1 MSNKTVDV
9 LVIGSGIAGLM
20 TAHLLADHLNVMI
33 ITKANVM
40 TSNSSC
46 AQGGMAAA
54 LSPQDGWQLH
64 FADTLKAGQDHH
76 NPRHVEMLVKRAPAI
91 VETLVNLGV
100 SFDRNEDGSI
110 TLGMEGAHQQRRIVH
125 VNGDKTGRAFT
136 SALIEIVKNRVT
148 IQDYTM
154 VSRLVTNEGRVIG
167 VETED
172 EIIYANA
179 TVLATG
185 GMGQL
190 YSHTSNVEEATGDGF
205 ALAYRAGAQLT
216 DMEFIQFHPTLLMKD
231 DQTYGLISEAV
242 RGEGAKLIDEH
253 GIRIMDHHEGREL
266 APRDVVSREIHRV
279 LSKGRNV
286 YLDCTMIENFHE
298 RFPSLDERC
307 ERLNIDVSKTPLQVV
322 PGAHFVSGG
331 IETNSVGETTLP
343 GLYAVGEVACTGV
356 HGANRLASNSLLEG
370 LVFSEQVATHILTS
384 KRELHL
390 APLSEAAEVQFGE
403 LHLPTKIEIQKRMTA
418 NVGIERELKGL
429 LDMKRWLHTFLPA
442 IPISSK
448 DDRDT
453 LERKNMILVACLITE
468 AAIQRTES
476 RGGHYRSDFLNRDDQ
491 NWIGQYITF
500 SKKSGVEVVDRGNEQ
515 EVAMQSL

>member
-1 MSNKTVDV
+1 
-9 LVIGSGIAGLM
+9 
-20 TAHLLADHLNVMI
+20 
-33 ITKANVM
+33 
-40 TSNSSC
+40 
-46 AQGGMAAA
+46 MAAA
-54 LSPQDGWQLH
+54 ISPQDGWQLH
-64 FADTLKAGQDHH
+64 LADTLKAGQDHH
-76 NPRHVEMLVKRAPAI
+76 NPGHVEMLVKRAPAI
-91 VETLVNLGV
+91 VEILGNLGV
-100 SFDRNEDGSI
+100 SFDKNKDGSI

-125 VNGDKTGRAFT
+125 VNGDKTGQAFT
-136 SALIEIVKNRVT
+136 TALIETIKERVT
-148 IQDYTM
+148 IKDYTM
-154 VSRLVTNEGRVIG
+154 VSRLVTNDGHVIG

-253 GIRIMDHHEGREL
+253 GIRIMDHYQGKEL

-279 LSKGRNV
+279 LAKGRNV
-286 YLDCTMIENFHE
+286 YLDCAMIENFHQ
-298 RFPSLDERC
+298 RFQSLGERC
-307 ERLNIDVSKTPLQVV
+307 EQLNIDVSKTPLQVV

-331 IETNSVGETTLP
+331 VETNSVGQTTLP

-370 LVFSEQVATHILTS
+370 LVFAEQVATHILANKPELRLVRRKKSNEVPYENIRLPS
-384 KRELHL
+384 K
-390 APLSEAAEVQFGE
+390 
-403 LHLPTKIEIQKRMTA
+403 KEIQKRMTA
-418 NVGIERELKGL
+418 NVGIERELRSL
-429 LDMKRWLHTFLPA
+429 LEMKNWLHTFWA
-442 IPISSK
+442 ATDISPK
-448 DDRDT
+448 DDRET
-453 LERKNMILVACLITE
+453 LETKNMLLVACLITE

-476 RGGHYRSDFLNRDDQ
+476 RGGHYRSDFLERDDQ
-491 NWIGQYITF
+491 NWLGQYITF
-500 SKKSGVEVVDRGNEQ
+500 SKKSGVTLIDRRREQ
-515 EVAMQSL
+515 FVAIENL

>member
-20 TAHLLADHLNVMI
+20 TAHILADHLNVMI
-33 ITKANVM
+33 ITKSNVM

-64 FADTLKAGQDHH
+64 LADTLKAGQDHH
-76 NPRHVEMLVKRAPAI
+76 NPGHVEMLVKRAPAI
-91 VETLVNLGV
+91 VEILVNLGV
-100 SFDRNEDGSI
+100 SFDKNEDGSL
-110 TLGMEGAHQQRRIVH
+110 TLGMEGAHQHRRIVH
-125 VNGDKTGRAFT
+125 VNGDKTGQAFT
-136 SALIEIVKNRVT
+136 NALIETVKNRVT
-148 IQDYTM
+148 IKDYTM

-253 GIRIMDHHEGREL
+253 GIRIMDHHQSKEL
-266 APRDVVSREIHRV
+266 APRDIVSREIHRV
-279 LSKGRNV
+279 LARGQNV
-286 YLDCTMIENFHE
+286 YLDCSMIENFHE
-298 RFPSLDERC
+298 RFPSLGERC
-307 ERLNIDVSKTPLQVV
+307 ERLNIDVSKSPLQVV

-331 IETNSVGETTLP
+331 IETNSVGQTTLP

-370 LVFSEQVATHILTS
+370 LVFAEQVATHILAN

-390 APLSEAAEVQFGE
+390 IRLTKSDEVPYE
-403 LHLPTKIEIQKRMTA
+403 NSKLPSKKEIQKKMTA
-418 NVGIERELKGL
+418 SVGIERELKSL
-429 LDMKRWLHTFLPA
+429 LHMKKWLHTLLPA
-442 IPISSK
+442 INISPK
-448 DDRDT
+448 DDRET

-476 RGGHYRSDFLNRDDQ
+476 RGGHYRSDFLERDDQ
-491 NWIGQYITF
+491 NWLGQYITF
-500 SKKSGVEVVDRGNEQ
+500 SEKTGVAIVDKGKEQ
-515 EVAMQSL
+515 FVAIESL